1 MVNYYTITRVSKELY
16 LVKSEDEIVQECSSY
31 QEAQNFIFLKQ
42 SEELMQG
49 VLHG

>member
-1 MVNYYTITRVSKELY
+1 MVNYYTISRVNKELY
-16 LVKSEDEIVQECSSY
+16 LVKNEDEIVKECSSY
-31 QEAQNFIFLKQ
+31 QEAQNFIFTIQ